1 MKDSKKDHYFIHESS
16 FVDEDCHIGEGT
28 KIWHFSHI
36 SSEAKIGKSVS
47 IGQNVFVADGSGKVV
62 SLKVE
67 SGERNWIAPFGSSGN
82 LWVAGKSLFFIS
94 NTNHLVRLKI
104 KTGDAVWM
112 TELPSFSK
120 KRFGYTL
127 SLLLYRT
134 RFAIALSLLE

>member
-1 MKDSKKDHYFIHESS
+1 MWSS
-16 FVDEDCHIGEGT
+16 SLSGRNDGRV
-28 KIWHFSHI
+28 I
-36 SSEAKIGKSVS
+36 SAIDDIVASPVIVGR
-47 IGQNVFVADGSGKVV
+47 NVFVADGSGKVV

-67 SGERNWIAPFGSSGN
+67 SGERNWTAPFGSSGN

-120 KRFGYTL
+120 KRFGGSKKL
-127 SLLLYRT
+127 FGIMGRLLLET
-134 RFAIALSLLE
+134 KLF